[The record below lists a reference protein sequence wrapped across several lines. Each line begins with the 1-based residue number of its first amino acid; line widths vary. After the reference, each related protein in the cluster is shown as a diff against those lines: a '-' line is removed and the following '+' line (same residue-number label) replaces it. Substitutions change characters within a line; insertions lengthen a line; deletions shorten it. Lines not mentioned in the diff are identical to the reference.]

1 LSSITPRILFKIS
14 SLREVCSV
22 FWVIADAIWLVS
34 RAVAVA
40 VEFDDVVMLED
51 MAKLLP
57 ITAVSGPARPSRAVM
72 LTDLANELALAIR
85 F

>member
-1 LSSITPRILFKIS
+1 MSSITPRILFKIS
-14 SLREVCSV
+14 SLREVCS
-22 FWVIADAIWLVS
+22 FYWVIADVIWLVS
-34 RAVAVA
+34 IVVA

-51 MAKLLP
+51 IAKLLP

>member
-1 LSSITPRILFKIS
+1 
-14 SLREVCSV
+14 
-22 FWVIADAIWLVS
+22 
-34 RAVAVA
+34 
-40 VEFDDVVMLED
+40 MLED
-51 MAKLLP
+51 MAKLLL